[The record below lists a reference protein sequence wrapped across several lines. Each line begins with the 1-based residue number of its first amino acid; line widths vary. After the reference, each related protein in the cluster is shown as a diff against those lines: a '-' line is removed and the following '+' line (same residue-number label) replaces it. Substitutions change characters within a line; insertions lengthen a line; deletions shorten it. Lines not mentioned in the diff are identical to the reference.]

1 MGVRILQYILFIFL
15 ISVNYISYFIVN
27 ISMEYIENL
36 HRGYDGYNID
46 FEINDLQ
53 ADMIAGIVSYKV
65 GVRLSYD
72 DISILDI
79 RSTNNKIVGR
89 VLVNLNRLVME
100 FTLKLPD

>member
-1 MGVRILQYILFIFL
+1 
-15 ISVNYISYFIVN
+15 
-27 ISMEYIENL
+27 MEYIENL

-100 FTLKLPD
+100 FTLNLPDWLVSDQGTERVSQKRSKLQGLQ